1 MHELSLHV
9 LDLLQNSAEAGASR
23 VSLTITEDTLQNLL
37 TICVEDNGK
46 GIREGMLEKI
56 ADPFTTTRTSR
67 KVGLGLAL
75 LKATAE
81 SCGGSMEISSRLA
94 VGTKV
99 TASFRLNHLDL
110 PPLGDMALT
119 VIVFLTGREKMIFSY
134 RHCRDDRQYEFSSG
148 ENERLWESPDFL
160 NKAKE
165 VIEAGLKNLK

>member
-23 VSLTITEDTLQNLL
+23 VSLVVTEDTPQNLF

-46 GIREGMLEKI
+46 GIGEEMLEKI
-56 ADPFTTTRTSR
+56 ADPFITTRTSR

-81 SCGGSMEISSRLA
+81 SCGGTLEISSRPA

-99 TASFRLNHLDL
+99 SASFQLNHIDL
-110 PPLGDMALT
+110 PPLGNIAATIM
-119 VIVFLTGREKMIFSY
+119 VFLTGRSGMIFSY
-134 RHCRDDRQYEFSSG
+134 RHRRDGKEYEFSSR
-148 ENERLWESPDFL
+148 EDERLSDHPVFL
-160 NKAKE
+160 IKVKE
-165 VIEAGLKNLK
+165 TIEAGIKSLK